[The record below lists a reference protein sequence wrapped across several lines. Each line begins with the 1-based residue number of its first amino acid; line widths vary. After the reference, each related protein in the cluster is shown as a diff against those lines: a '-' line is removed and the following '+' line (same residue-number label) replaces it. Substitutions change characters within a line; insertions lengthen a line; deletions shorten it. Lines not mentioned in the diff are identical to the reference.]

1 MFGGPWGKR
10 LLQAGPGELPPSAA
24 VSAPKNKWQ
33 SHNYSSIIFA
43 DIKQSTPHQHNCIT
57 YIIWAQCKITK

>member
-10 LLQAGPGELPPSAA
+10 LLQAGPGELPPSTA
-24 VSAPKNKWQ
+24 VSTPKN
-33 SHNYSSIIFA
+33 NYGSIIFA
-43 DIKQSTPHQHNCIT
+43 DIKQSSPHQHNCIT